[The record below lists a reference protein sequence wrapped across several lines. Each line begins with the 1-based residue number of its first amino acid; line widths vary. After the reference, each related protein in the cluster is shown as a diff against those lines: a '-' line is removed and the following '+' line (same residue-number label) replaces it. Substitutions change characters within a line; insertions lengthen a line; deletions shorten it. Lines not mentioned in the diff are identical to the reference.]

1 MTTKATRTQLKEAL
15 AAEISASEKRVE
27 ELEDTIEVARV
38 ERNNLRVQIRLLQ
51 KTMEGFK

>member
-15 AAEISASEKRVE
+15 AAEIVASEQRVE

-38 ERNNLRVQIRLLQ
+38 ERNNLRVQIKLLQ